1 MSGSGVVRRKKH
13 MRQAIELKREASKD
27 FTLMLV
33 LACVFFAAI
42 AGYSFAVRFGVIE
55 DQPLA
60 QGVALIAAIIIGG
73 VSLRHSKKRRKFLD
87 FIDEYGITKEEVSQ
101 QMKAC

>member
-1 MSGSGVVRRKKH
+1 

-33 LACVFFAAI
+33 LA
-42 AGYSFAVRFGVIE
+42 YSFAVRFGVIE

>member
-1 MSGSGVVRRKKH
+1 

-42 AGYSFAVRFGVIE
+42 AAYSFAVRFGVIE

-73 VSLRHSKKRRKFLD
+73 VSLRHSKKRREFLD

-101 QMKAC
+101 QMRAG